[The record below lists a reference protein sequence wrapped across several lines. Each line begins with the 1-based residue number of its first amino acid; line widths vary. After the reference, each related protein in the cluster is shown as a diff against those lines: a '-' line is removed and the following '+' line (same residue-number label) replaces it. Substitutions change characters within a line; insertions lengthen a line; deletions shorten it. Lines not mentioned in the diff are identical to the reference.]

1 MKSLRYINKYFIK
14 YKWRFLFG
22 ILFTVVSNYFGVQM
36 PAFFSSAID
45 QFQEQVKSN
54 EPTDYLWLALELGA
68 IYMGFS
74 LLKGFFLFLMRQTI
88 IVMSRYV
95 EFDLKKEIYGQYQAL
110 DQSFYKQNATGDLMN
125 RISEDVGLVRMYA
138 GPGIMYTINLVVGF
152 ILIVG
157 KMITISPSLT
167 VFVLLPLP
175 VMSILIY
182 KVSSTMNKM
191 SLEVQK
197 EQSFLSTLAQESFAG
212 IRIIKAY
219 QREEQITEKV
229 SASAE
234 RYKNQSM
241 RLVLVN
247 AFFSPTIIFLI
258 GLSSMIAIYY
268 GGLLIIE
275 DKITPGEKKMT
286 IGGIVAFIMYVT
298 NLTWP
303 FASLGWISSIIQRA
317 AASQQRINEF
327 LQRKPQIEDLSN
339 APCPLENGLQFD
351 NVSFAYPGSD
361 TDVLHNLSFEIQKGQ
376 TLAFI
381 GATGSGKSTI
391 CSLLARHFDPTSGQI
406 SIDSKS
412 LPNYSL
418 QNYRHKIGLVP
429 QDVFLFSDTIA
440 NNLKFGV
447 EQKELSSEELEA
459 ACKKAH
465 VLHNIQDFQDGFQTI
480 LGERG
485 VNLSGGQKQR
495 ISIAR
500 ALLRKPEL
508 LILDDCLSAVDTET
522 EEIIL
527 DELQKDAATRAT
539 IIVSHRISSIRN
551 ATKIIVLDKGCIV
564 ETGTHEEL
572 LSQKGAYYDM
582 YQFQL
587 EQEKKGETEA

>member
-1 MKSLRYINKYFIK
+1 MKSLRYINKYFVK

-45 QFQEQVKSN
+45 QFQQQIKSN
-54 EPTDYLWLALELGA
+54 EPTDYLWLAFELGA

-88 IVMSRYV
+88 IVMSRYI

-138 GPGIMYTINLVVGF
+138 GPGIMYTINLVVSF

-157 KMITISPSLT
+157 KMMTISPSLT

-175 VMSILIY
+175 IMSILIY

-234 RYKNQSM
+234 RYKKQSM

-268 GGLLIIE
+268 GGLL
-275 DKITPGEKKMT
+275 TFEKKMT
-286 IGGIVAFIMYVT
+286 VGGIVAFIMYVT

-317 AASQQRINEF
+317 AASQTRINEF
-327 LQRKPQIEDLSN
+327 LQRKPQIEDLSTV
-339 APCPLENGLQFD
+339 PCPLENGLQFD
-351 NVSFAYPGSD
+351 NVSFTYPGSD
-361 TDVLHNLSFEIQKGQ
+361 TSVLQNLSFELHKGQ
-376 TLAFI
+376 TLAII

-391 CSLLARHFDPTSGQI
+391 CSLLARHFDPTTGQI
-406 SIDSKS
+406 NIDSKA

-447 EQKELSSEELEA
+447 EQKELSKEELET

-527 DELQKDAATRAT
+527 EELQKEAATRAT

-551 ATKIIVLDKGCIV
+551 ATNIIVLDQGRIV
-564 ETGTHEEL
+564 ESGTHEAL
-572 LSQKGAYYDM
+572 LSQKGAYFDM

>member
-1 MKSLRYINKYFIK
+1 MKSLRYINKYFLK
-14 YKWRFLFG
+14 YKWRFLLG
-22 ILFTVVSNYFGVQM
+22 ILFTIISNYFGVQM
-36 PAFFSSAID
+36 PAFFSAAIN
-45 QFQEQVKSN
+45 QFQDQIN
-54 EPTDYLWLALELGA
+54 NPTSENVLWLALELGG
-68 IYMGFS
+68 IYMGLS

-88 IVMSRYV
+88 IVMSRYI
-95 EFDLKKEIYGQYQAL
+95 EFDLKKEIYDQYQAL
-110 DQSFYKQNATGDLMN
+110 DQRFYKQNATGDLMN

-138 GPGIMYTINLVVGF
+138 GPGMMYTINLAVSF

-157 KMITISPSLT
+157 KMISLSPSLT
-167 VFVLLPLP
+167 LYVLLPLP
-175 VMSILIY
+175 IMSILIY

-219 QREEQITEKV
+219 QRENEITQKV

-234 RYKNQSM
+234 RYKKQSM

-268 GGLLIIE
+268 GGLL
-275 DKITPGEKKMT
+275 TFEKKMKV
-286 IGGIVAFIMYVT
+286 GDIVAFIMYIT

-327 LQRKPQIEDLSN
+327 LLRKPDVQDVSGK
-339 APCPLENGLQFD
+339 PCPLDSGLAFEKVQFK
-351 NVSFAYPGSD
+351 YPNSSQP
-361 TDVLHNLSFEIQKGQ
+361 VLDQISFEVRMGQ
-376 TLAFI
+376 TLAII

-391 CSLLARHFDPTSGQI
+391 CSLVSRHFDVDKGQI
-406 SIDSKS
+406 TIANEPLQS
-412 LPNYSL
+412 YSL
-418 QNYRHKIGLVP
+418 QDYRHQIAVVP
-429 QDVFLFSDTIA
+429 QDVFLFSDTIE
-440 NNLKFGV
+440 NNLKFGA
-447 EQKELSSEELEA
+447 ERTDISTEELKEV
-459 ACKKAH
+459 CKQAH
-465 VLHNIQDFQDGFQTI
+465 VLHNIEDFQDGFQTI

-495 ISIAR
+495 LSIAR
-500 ALLRKPEL
+500 ALLRNPKL
-508 LILDDCLSAVDTET
+508 LVLDDCLSAVDTET

-527 DELQKDAATRAT
+527 NELQKGANQRAT

-551 ATKIIVLDKGCIV
+551 ATQIIVLDQGKIV
-564 ETGTHEEL
+564 ESGSHDEL
-572 LSQKGAYYDM
+572 LALKGTYFEL
-582 YQFQL
+582 YQYQL
-587 EQEKKGETEA
+587 EKEKEGL

>member
-14 YKWRFLFG
+14 YKWRFLLG
-22 ILFTVVSNYFGVQM
+22 ILFTIVSNYFGVQL

-45 QFQEQVKSN
+45 QFQQQIKSN
-54 EPTDYLWLALELGA
+54 QATDYLWLAFELGA

-88 IVMSRYV
+88 IVMSRYI

-125 RISEDVGLVRMYA
+125 RISEDVGLVRMYT
-138 GPGIMYTINLVVGF
+138 GPGIMYTINLVVSF
-152 ILIVG
+152 VLIVG

-175 VMSILIY
+175 IMSILIY

-219 QREEQITEKV
+219 QREEQITDKV

-234 RYKNQSM
+234 RYKKQSM

-268 GGLLIIE
+268 GGLL
-275 DKITPGEKKMT
+275 TFEKKMT
-286 IGGIVAFIMYVT
+286 VGGIVAFIMYVT

-327 LQRKPQIEDLSN
+327 LKRKSKIEDLSSI
-339 APCPLENGLQFD
+339 PCPLEMGLQFD
-351 NVSFAYPGSD
+351 QVSFSYPDSE
-361 TDVLHNLSFEIQKGQ
+361 TSVLQNISFDIQQGQ
-376 TLAFI
+376 TLAII

-391 CSLLARHFDPTSGQI
+391 CSLLARHFDPTQGQVTI
-406 SIDSKS
+406 QNQP
-412 LPNYSL
+412 LPLYSL
-418 QNYRHKIGLVP
+418 QHYRHQIAIVP

-440 NNLKFGV
+440 DNLKFGV
-447 EQKELSSEELEA
+447 EQNDLTIEKLEM
-459 ACKKAH
+459 ACKQAH
-465 VLHNIQDFQDGFQTI
+465 VLHNIQDFQEGFQTV

-500 ALLRKPEL
+500 ALLRKPKL
-508 LILDDCLSAVDTET
+508 LILDDCLSAVDSET

-527 DELQKDAATRAT
+527 EELQKEAATRAT

-551 ATKIIVLDKGCIV
+551 ATKIIVLDQGQII
-564 ETGTHEEL
+564 ESGTHESL
-572 LSQKGAYYDM
+572 LTQKGAYFDM

-587 EQEKKGETEA
+587 EQEKTTLSQAKN

>member
-14 YKWRFLFG
+14 YKWRFLLG
-22 ILFTVVSNYFGVQM
+22 ILFTIVSNYFGVQL

-45 QFQEQVKSN
+45 QFQQQIKSN
-54 EPTDYLWLALELGA
+54 QATDYLWLAFELGA

-88 IVMSRYV
+88 IVMSRYI

-125 RISEDVGLVRMYA
+125 RISEDVGLVRMYT
-138 GPGIMYTINLVVGF
+138 GPGIMYTINLVVSF
-152 ILIVG
+152 VLIVG

-175 VMSILIY
+175 IMSILIY

-219 QREEQITEKV
+219 QREEQITDKV

-234 RYKNQSM
+234 RYKKQSM

-268 GGLLIIE
+268 GGLL
-275 DKITPGEKKMT
+275 TFEKKMT
-286 IGGIVAFIMYVT
+286 VGGIVAFIMYVT

-327 LQRKPQIEDLSN
+327 LKRESKIEDLSSI
-339 APCPLENGLQFD
+339 PCPLEMGLQFD
-351 NVSFAYPGSD
+351 QVSFTYPNSD
-361 TDVLHNLSFEIQKGQ
+361 TAVLQNITFDIQQGQ
-376 TLAFI
+376 TLAII
-381 GATGSGKSTI
+381 GSTGSGKSTI
-391 CSLLARHFDPTSGQI
+391 CSLLARHFDPTQGQVTI
-406 SIDSKS
+406 QNQP
-412 LPNYSL
+412 LPLYSL
-418 QNYRHKIGLVP
+418 QHYRHQIAIVP

-440 NNLKFGV
+440 DNLKFGV
-447 EQKELSSEELEA
+447 EQNDLTIEKLEM
-459 ACKKAH
+459 ACKQAH
-465 VLHNIQDFQDGFQTI
+465 VLHNIQDFQEGFQTV

-500 ALLRKPEL
+500 ALLRKPKL

-527 DELQKDAATRAT
+527 EELQKEAATRAT

-551 ATKIIVLDKGCIV
+551 ATKIIVLDQGQII
-564 ETGTHEEL
+564 ESGTHESL
-572 LSQKGAYYDM
+572 LTQKGAYFDM

-587 EQEKKGETEA
+587 EQEKTTLSQAKS

>member
-1 MKSLRYINKYFIK
+1 
-14 YKWRFLFG
+14 
-22 ILFTVVSNYFGVQM
+22 
-36 PAFFSSAID
+36 
-45 QFQEQVKSN
+45 
-54 EPTDYLWLALELGA
+54 
-68 IYMGFS
+68 
-74 LLKGFFLFLMRQTI
+74 
-88 IVMSRYV
+88 
-95 EFDLKKEIYGQYQAL
+95 
-110 DQSFYKQNATGDLMN
+110 
-125 RISEDVGLVRMYA
+125 
-138 GPGIMYTINLVVGF
+138 
-152 ILIVG
+152 
-157 KMITISPSLT
+157 
-167 VFVLLPLP
+167 
-175 VMSILIY
+175 
-182 KVSSTMNKM
+182 MNKM

-219 QREEQITEKV
+219 QREEQITDRV

-234 RYKNQSM
+234 RYKKQSM

-268 GGLLIIE
+268 GGLL
-275 DKITPGEKKMT
+275 TFEKKMT
-286 IGGIVAFIMYVT
+286 VGGIVAFIMYVT

-327 LQRKPQIEDLSN
+327 LKRKSKIEDLSSV
-339 APCPLENGLQFD
+339 PCPLEMGLQFD
-351 NVSFAYPGSD
+351 QVSFTYPNSD
-361 TDVLHNLSFEIQKGQ
+361 TVVLQNITFDIQQGQ
-376 TLAFI
+376 TLAII

-391 CSLLARHFDPTSGQI
+391 CSLLARHFDPMQGQVTI
-406 SIDSKS
+406 QNQP
-412 LPNYSL
+412 LPSYSL
-418 QNYRHKIGLVP
+418 QHYRHQIAIVP

-440 NNLKFGV
+440 DNLKFGV
-447 EQKELSSEELEA
+447 EQNDLSTEELEM
-459 ACKKAH
+459 ACKQAH
-465 VLHNIQDFQDGFQTI
+465 VLHNIQDFQEGFQTI

-500 ALLRKPEL
+500 ALLRMPKL

-527 DELQKDAATRAT
+527 EELQKEAATRAT

-551 ATKIIVLDKGCIV
+551 ATKIIVLEQGQII
-564 ETGTHEEL
+564 ESGTHESL
-572 LSQKGAYYDM
+572 LTQKGAYFDM

-587 EQEKKGETEA
+587 EQEKTTLSRAES

>member
-14 YKWRFLFG
+14 YKWRFALG
-22 ILFTVVSNYFGVQM
+22 ILFTIISNYFGVQM
-36 PAFFSSAID
+36 PAFFSESID
-45 QFQEQVKSN
+45 RFQNQISSN
-54 EPTDYLWLALELGA
+54 EPVNYLWLALELGG

-95 EFDLKKEIYGQYQAL
+95 EFDLKKEIFGQYQAL
-110 DQSFYKQNATGDLMN
+110 DQTFYKQNATGDLMN

-138 GPGIMYTINLVVGF
+138 GPGIMYTINLAVSF

-157 KMITISPSLT
+157 KMISISPSLT
-167 VFVLLPLP
+167 LFVLLPLP
-175 VMSILIY
+175 IMSILIY

-197 EQSFLSTLAQESFAG
+197 EQSLLSTLAQESFAG

-219 QREEQITEKV
+219 QREDQTTEKV
-229 SASAE
+229 SQSAE
-234 RYKNQSM
+234 RYKKQSM

-268 GGLLIIE
+268 GGLL
-275 DKITPGEKKMT
+275 TFEKKMT
-286 IGGIVAFIMYVT
+286 VGGIVAFIMYVT

-317 AASQQRINEF
+317 AASQQRLNEF
-327 LQRKPQIEDLSN
+327 LLRKPKIKNETDLS
-339 APCPLENGLQFD
+339 CPLDHGLILD
-351 NVSFAYPGSD
+351 KVSFRYPD
-361 TDVLHNLSFEIQKGQ
+361 TEVDVLKNISFSVKKGE
-376 TLAFI
+376 TLAII
-381 GATGSGKSTI
+381 GPTGSGKSTI
-391 CSLLARHFDPTSGQI
+391 CALLARHFDPDSGHLLI
-406 SIDSKS
+406 KDIA
-412 LPNYSL
+412 LPKYSL
-418 QNYRHKIGLVP
+418 TDYRRQIALVP
-429 QDVFLFSDTIA
+429 QDVFLFSDSIA

-447 EQKELSSEELEA
+447 EQENLSEQDLTD

-465 VLHNIQDFQDGFQTI
+465 VLHNIQAFQDGFQTI

-500 ALLRKPEL
+500 ALLRNPQL

-527 DELQKDAATRAT
+527 DELQKDTQNSAT

-551 ATKIIVLDKGCIV
+551 ASKIIVLDSGKIV
-564 ETGTHEEL
+564 ESGTHEAL
-572 LSQKGAYYDM
+572 LTQKGAYFDM

-587 EQEKKGETEA
+587 EQEKDVQIKKEA